1 MRQNPIAAEIDRMHF
16 TKKDIQYI
24 AVIIASSLLYAFGM
38 NSFVKSGNLF
48 PGGFAGLSRLL
59 SAVCNTFLHINI
71 SFSVFYFVLNFLVT
85 ILVFRRIG
93 HKFILYSVIWYSL
106 TSFFTSVLKLPVITH
121 EILLIAVFG
130 GLINGFAIGL
140 ALQSNASS
148 GGTDFIAI
156 WLSMKFNKETWNYML
171 AANAVILVIAGC
183 LYGWSVA
190 LYSIIFQYVSTQVV
204 NTMHQRYKLTTL
216 DIVTN
221 MPDEVCTAIFHTC
234 RHGIT
239 KIKCEGGF
247 TDQVHW
253 MLITTINTYQLKE
266 VVENV
271 RKADEHAFIAINSV
285 EKIYGNYYQK
295 PID

>member
-1 MRQNPIAAEIDRMHF
+1 
-16 TKKDIQYI
+16 
-24 AVIIASSLLYAFGM
+24 
-38 NSFVKSGNLF
+38 
-48 PGGFAGLSRLL
+48 
-59 SAVCNTFLHINI
+59 
-71 SFSVFYFVLNFLVT
+71 
-85 ILVFRRIG
+85 
-93 HKFILYSVIWYSL
+93 
-106 TSFFTSVLKLPVITH
+106 
-121 EILLIAVFG
+121 
-130 GLINGFAIGL
+130 
-140 ALQSNASS
+140 
-148 GGTDFIAI
+148 
-156 WLSMKFNKETWNYML
+156 
-171 AANAVILVIAGC
+171 
-183 LYGWSVA
+183 
-190 LYSIIFQYVSTQVV
+190 
-204 NTMHQRYKLTTL
+204 
-216 DIVTN
+216 